1 MNQTNEQFKKA
12 LQSVRMTSEEKEAVR
27 GAILSEISTNPL
39 NIPAILASVRNSSS
53 IRHKLRRK
61 TLTRHNILTRM
72 PIAILIALLMGGGVS
87 YAAAGT
93 VPGDTLY
100 PVKVHVTENAE
111 SVFAIGGNARAK
123 LEEKLA
129 LRRLEEAEKLEAKH
143 DLSAEGKAQ
152 LKENF
157 DEHTTSIEAELKG
170 MEKRED
176 ANEISSEFELSLA
189 QHLSALGLIGVHIDE
204 NDKVEMDDTDSSNLS
219 ATTSAHA
226 TTSLKHKDHLDG
238 ILNAVF
244 RSNNKNET
252 GEDNMEHSGTSSD
265 IERNDVKNVH
275 ENESSETDEGH
286 AETKAAG
293 SVNVGD
299 TLKVN
304 TNTHLET
311 EEHDGIK
318 LGL

>member
-1 MNQTNEQFKKA
+1 MNHINEQLKKT
-12 LQSVRMTSEEKEAVR
+12 LQSVRMTSEEKDAVR
-27 GAILSEISTNPL
+27 GALLSEIRTNPL
-39 NIPAILASVRNSSS
+39 QIGAIGPSVRNSSS

-72 PIAILIALLMGGGVS
+72 PIAILIAILMGGGVS

-100 PVKVHVTENAE
+100 PVKIHVTENAE
-111 SVFAIGGNARAK
+111 SAFAIGGDARAK
-123 LEEKLA
+123 LEAKLA

-143 DLSAEGKAQ
+143 DLSAEVKAE
-152 LKENF
+152 LKQNF
-157 DEHTTSIEAELKG
+157 DEHTTNIEAELNG

-189 QHLSALGLIGVHIDE
+189 HHVSALGLLGVHVDEADKDEQGENIDS
-204 NDKVEMDDTDSSNLS
+204 DMSTS
-219 ATTSAHA
+219 TTAHA
-226 TTSLKHKDHLDG
+226 TTSIKHREHQDG
-238 ILNAVF
+238 LLNAVF
-244 RSNNKNET
+244 RSNNDLELRESDK
-252 GEDNMEHSGTSSD
+252 EHSDSKTEG
-265 IERNDVKNVH
+265 ERREVSGH
-275 ENESSETDEGH
+275 NEEQVDAH
-286 AETKAAG
+286 ATG
-293 SVNVGD
+293 SVDVGG

-304 TNTHLET
+304 TTTHVES